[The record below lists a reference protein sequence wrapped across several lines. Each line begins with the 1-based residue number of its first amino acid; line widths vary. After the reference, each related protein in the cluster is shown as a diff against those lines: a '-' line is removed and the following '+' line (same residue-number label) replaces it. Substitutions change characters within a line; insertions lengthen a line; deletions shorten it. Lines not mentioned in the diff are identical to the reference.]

1 MKEYGMETLNST
13 GDCVLLEVPLPPGEP
28 LTLVYGGDDSLT
40 IQHGGR
46 ILPGCFWR
54 EAEMHKAISEFRHL
68 SKQLRQHP
76 GE

>member
-1 MKEYGMETLNST
+1 METLERT
-13 GDCVLLEVPLPPGEP
+13 GDRILMEVPLPPGEP
-28 LTLVYGGDDSLT
+28 LTLVYGGDDETIT

-46 ILPGCFWR
+46 ILPGCFWH

-68 SKQLRQHP
+68 SRQFREHK